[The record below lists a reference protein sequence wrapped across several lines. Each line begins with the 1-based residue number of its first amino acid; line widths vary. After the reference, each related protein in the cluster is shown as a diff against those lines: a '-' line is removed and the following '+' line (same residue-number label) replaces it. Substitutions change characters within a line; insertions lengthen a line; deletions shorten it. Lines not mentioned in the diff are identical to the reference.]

1 MFEKLIFEILI
12 NNALI
17 LIETKNYQYDKTY
30 FRFDLISLQKA
41 NAQTIFFF
49 SIKLFIL
56 IFVLK
61 RHGHNWSKIIL
72 LI

>member
-41 NAQTIFFF
+41 HAQTIFFF

-61 RHGHNWSKIIL
+61 RHGHNWSKIIF

>member
-12 NNALI
+12 NNALF

-30 FRFDLISLQKA
+30 FRFDLISLQKT
-41 NAQTIFFF
+41 NAQPIFFF
-49 SIKLFIL
+49 SVRLFIL

-61 RHGHNWSKIIL
+61 RHGHNWSKFIF

>member
-17 LIETKNYQYDKTY
+17 LIETKNYQYDQTY
-30 FRFDLISLQKA
+30 FRFDLISLQKT

-49 SIKLFIL
+49 SVRLFIL

>member
-30 FRFDLISLQKA
+30 FRFDLISLQKT

-49 SIKLFIL
+49 SVRLFI
-56 IFVLK
+56 
-61 RHGHNWSKIIL
+61 
-72 LI
+72 